1 MFAYNS
7 SNIENIPV
15 SYHMTRELFCNGK
28 LQNYTGDVS
37 HVMELQNQKF
47 AYEFM
52 IKSLSERRV
61 MDKQFVLKLH
71 KVMMHG
77 RYDERRWAKVS
88 GLEHLR

>member
-28 LQNYTGDVS
+28 LQNYTGDVRY
-37 HVMELQNQKF
+37 VMKLQNQKF

-77 RYDERRWAKVS
+77 CYDERR
-88 GLEHLR
+88 